1 MTGFNENTTQ
11 EKMENDLSKLFAQLN
26 GNQGVA
32 TVMKPDFVA
41 CDLNEMTVTV
51 ECPVREWQTNPY
63 KTMHGG
69 YIASAFDETAGIF
82 ATYMSGMK
90 SLVTAN
96 LSVNYLK
103 PIMIND
109 SILIT
114 AKATSVGKRI
124 ITVTG
129 ECRSKS
135 GGSLTGTA
143 QMTFAVR
150 FDPER
155 PEQAKQWQ
163 MSSDI
168 IMEIDKDSMGNRPNG

>member
-1 MTGFNENTTQ
+1 MTGFNINTTQ
-11 EKMENDLSKLFAQLN
+11 EKMEEDLSELFAHLN
-26 GNQGVA
+26 SERGI
-32 TVMKPDFVA
+32 TTIMKPDFVA
-41 CDLNEMTVTV
+41 CDLREMTVTV
-51 ECPVREWQTNPY
+51 ECSVREWQINPH

-69 YIASAFDETAGIF
+69 YTASAFDEALGIF
-82 ATYMSGMK
+82 ATYMSGMR

-114 AKATSVGKRI
+114 AKATSVGKRLV
-124 ITVTG
+124 TVTG

-135 GGSLTGTA
+135 NGLLTNTA

-150 FDPER
+150 SEPEHFSF
-155 PEQAKQWQ
+155 PIE
-163 MSSDI
+163 
-168 IMEIDKDSMGNRPNG
+168 